1 MKGDSDPIQT
11 LEEKVMTIGKEKE
24 KTMTSTRKTNLKKGT
39 INPIKNK

>member
-11 LEEKVMTIGKEKE
+11 LEEKVMIIGKEKG
-24 KTMTSTRKTNLKKGT
+24 KIMTNTRKTNLKKGI

>member
-11 LEEKVMTIGKEKE
+11 LEEKVMITGNEKE
-24 KTMTSTRKTNLKKGT
+24 KITTNTRKTNLKKGT